1 MLLGSLSAINALVG
15 APFLRRLRTLRQI
28 AGPAGGGEIDEGIG
42 PAAAE
47 RHNMIAL
54 ELLVRAAIGAGV
66 SVAFQDDAAD
76 DVPVVWRKPSP
87 VEGTYVL
94 KALGNSGLR
103 AAKQGQY

>member
-1 MLLGSLSAINALVG
+1 MLLGSLSAINALVR

-28 AGPAGGGEIDEGIG
+28 AGPAGGHEIDEGIG

-47 RHNMIAL
+47 RHNMIAF

-66 SVAFQDDAAD
+66 SVAFQNDAAD
-76 DVPVVWRKPSP
+76 DMPVVWRKPPP

-94 KALGNSGLR
+94 KAFGNSGLR
-103 AAKQGQY
+103 AA